1 MPEIKSG
8 GMVYT
13 VPDAMVFEGEEVEI
27 SPSDLVEV
35 YGDHYQEGDE
45 PIGIDLRMELP
56 NHGTVIF
63 GICSDGW
70 HGVSVTAGP
79 LDGNDS
85 AVDTLP
91 EPPASFV
98 EQVYI
103 APADDDFDEQDEDEE
118 EEE

>member
-1 MPEIKSG
+1 MPEIKAG

-13 VPDAMVFEGEEVEI
+13 VPDSMVFEGEEVEI
-27 SPSDLVEV
+27 SSSDLVPA
-35 YGDHYQEGDE
+35 YGEHHEEGDD
-45 PIGIDLRMELP
+45 PIGVDLHMELP
-56 NHGTVIF
+56 NQGTVIF
-63 GICSDGW
+63 GIGSDGW
-70 HGVSVTAGP
+70 NGVSVTAGP
-79 LDGNDS
+79 LNGNDS

-103 APADDDFDEQDEDEE
+103 APADDDYDYEE